1 MSPAATTTPAASTPA
16 ANGSGIPAPL
26 PGSGFDPFIDTLSPA
41 YDEDIHSAH
50 RRVREHSFHART
62 PRGLI
67 CVDYEAVHWLLH
79 DKRFRLQGND
89 ALALA
94 GIVDGSLLRWF
105 GQILS
110 NKEGEP
116 HARLRRL
123 VSRAFT
129 PRQVDRLRPMMRATA
144 QEFIDSLAG
153 RSRCEFV
160 ESFATPYPVRVIGA
174 LLGVPASDFAR
185 FHAWSRD
192 LSLAFGNRIASER
205 PRIEAALANLE
216 DYVDGLIVKLRRDPG
231 EDLTSALI
239 GLERAGGDFL
249 DPDELRA
256 MVTVLIFGGQDTTQ
270 CQLACALATFARHPE
285 AWRFLAAHPDYA
297 ARAAEEVLRYEPAG
311 SGNPRTSLEDI
322 DYRGLHI
329 PAGTVVHPST
339 PAANR
344 DPKVYPDPDR
354 FDQDRVHGEPQL
366 TFGGGV
372 HFCLGASLARFE
384 IAEVL
389 PMLARRMP
397 ALALDGPI
405 EWRHGSLIRG
415 PERLPIAF

>member
-1 MSPAATTTPAASTPA
+1 MSAPSTQTPDAAHA
-16 ANGSGIPAPL
+16 GRPL
-26 PGSGFDPFIDTLSPA
+26 ATNVPFIDTLSA
-41 YDEDIHSAH
+41 EYDYDIHAAH
-50 RRVREHSFHART
+50 RRARAESFYAQT
-62 PRGLI
+62 PLGLI
-67 CVDYEAVHWLLH
+67 FLDYEAVHWLLH
-79 DKRFRLQGND
+79 ERRFRLQGND
-89 ALALA
+89 ALDLA
-94 GIVDGSLLRWF
+94 GIPDGPLRTWF

-153 RSRCEFV
+153 RSTCEFV
-160 ESFATPYPVRVIGA
+160 EAFAAPYPVRVIGS
-174 LLGVPASDFAR
+174 LLGVPTSDFAR

-192 LSLAFGNRIASER
+192 LSLAFGSRIGSEL
-205 PRIEAALANLE
+205 PRIEDALGNLC
-216 DYVDGLIVKLRRDPG
+216 DYVDALVTKLRRSPG

-239 GLERAGGDFL
+239 ALESAGGDHL
-249 DPDELRA
+249 DAEELRA

-270 CQLACALATFARHPE
+270 CQLACSLATFARHPD
-285 AWRFLAAHPDYA
+285 AWHFLAAHPEHA

-311 SGNPRTSLEDI
+311 SGNPRTALEDI

-329 PAGTVVHPST
+329 PAGTVVLPSA

-344 DPKVYPDPDR
+344 DPKAYPEPDR
-354 FDQDRVHGEPQL
+354 FDVLREHDLPQL

-397 ALALDGPI
+397 DLALDGEI
-405 EWRHGSLIRG
+405 EWRRGSLIRG
-415 PERLPIAF
+415 PERLPIRF

>member
-1 MSPAATTTPAASTPA
+1 MSAVE
-16 ANGSGIPAPL
+16 I
-26 PGSGFDPFIDTLSPA
+26 PFIDTLAPA

-50 RRVREHSFHART
+50 RRAREQSFAART
-62 PRGLI
+62 PMGLI
-67 CVDYEAVHWLLH
+67 FLDYPSVHFLLH

-89 ALALA
+89 ALDLA
-94 GIVDGSLLRWF
+94 GIRDGSLRRWF

-129 PRQVDRLRPMMRATA
+129 PRQVERLRPMMRATA
-144 QEFIDSLAG
+144 QEFIDSLAR

-160 ESFATPYPVRVIGA
+160 EAFAAPYPVRVIGA
-174 LLGVPASDFAR
+174 LLGVPAADFAR

-216 DYVDGLIVKLRRDPG
+216 DYVDGLIAKLRREPG

-249 DPDELRA
+249 DGDELRA

-270 CQLACALATFARHPE
+270 CQLACALATFARHRE
-285 AWRFLAAHPDYA
+285 AWRNLAARPESA
-297 ARAAEEVLRYEPAG
+297 PRAAEEVLRYEPAG
-311 SGNPRTSLEDI
+311 SGNPRTALADLE
-322 DYRGLHI
+322 YRGLRI

-344 DPKVYPDPDR
+344 DPGIYPDPDR
-354 FDQDRVHGEPQL
+354 FDVERDHGEPQL

-389 PMLARRMP
+389 PLLARRMP
-397 ALALDGPI
+397 ALELDGPI

-415 PERLPIAF
+415 PERLPIRF